1 MNGPP
6 FPKLFLTGERGV
18 GKSTIVR
25 RVAGALDVPVGGFTT
40 ERLFTGG
47 RHSGFVLKDLMD
59 GRTAIIAELDDRGA
73 LVSRPEGFEGAGVNA
88 IEGAVA
94 GRRLVVMDELG
105 FLERDAPRF
114 REAVLRALGLP
125 VAVLGVLKELRDPF
139 LEKVKACGIVLL
151 TVRREDREG
160 TEREVLRL
168 IRGEAARTS

>member
-1 MNGPP
+1 MNGLP
-6 FPKLFLTGERGV
+6 FAKLFLTGERGV

-25 RVAGALDVPVGGFTT
+25 RVAGALGVPVGGFTT

-47 RHSGFVLKDLMD
+47 RHGGFVLKDLMD
-59 GRTAIIAELDDRGA
+59 GHTALIAELDDRGA

-88 IEGAVA
+88 IESAVA

-114 REAVLRALGLP
+114 REAVLRSLGLP
-125 VAVLGVLKELRDPF
+125 VAVLGVLKALRDPF

-151 TVRREDREG
+151 TVSRTNREE

-168 IRGEAARTS
+168 IRGEAARTP